1 MPSSSSV
8 FPTTSTT
15 TNNHNSSSISP
26 PNHGSTI
33 GSSLLYP
40 TIAGTTNSNSSN
52 PSPLPS
58 AISRKTPE
66 SFLGENFSN
75 LVNLDQLVT
84 EPKGNRK
91 KTNFHR
97 FFPSFIF
104 LSGTTNPFGSTA
116 PRAPNP
122 FANIMKPPTLDQL
135 SSSNNVGFT
144 TGSTLPP
151 PLIPSSFN
159 ANTSSINTNNP
170 FM

>member
-1 MPSSSSV
+1 MPSS
-8 FPTTSTT
+8 TS
-15 TNNHNSSSISP
+15 NNNYTGSISP
-26 PNHGSTI
+26 PN
-33 GSSLLYP
+33 SSLTTSGNLLYP
-40 TIAGTTNSNSSN
+40 TIAGGANSNSNN

-58 AISRKTPE
+58 ASASRKTPE

-84 EPKGNRK
+84 DKKRK
-91 KTNFHR
+91 IKYFSFLHFY
-97 FFPSFIF
+97 FFIS
-104 LSGTTNPFGSTA
+104 LETTNPFGSTA

-122 FANIMKPPTLDQL
+122 FANVMKPPTLDQL

-144 TGSTLPP
+144 TGSSLPP

-159 ANTSSINTNNP
+159 NTTTSSINTNNP